1 MHNKMYKAGWSSNIQ
16 IVSGQK
22 IALCMYM
29 YGINIKIQDKKHS
42 ELFKTKTLLQ
52 LSNIHLNNIHS

>member
-42 ELFKTKTLLQ
+42 ECFKTKTLLQ
-52 LSNIHLNNIHS
+52 LSNIHLNIIHS

>member
-1 MHNKMYKAGWSSNIQ
+1 MYKAGWSSNIQ

-42 ELFKTKTLLQ
+42 E
-52 LSNIHLNNIHS
+52 

>member
-1 MHNKMYKAGWSSNIQ
+1 MYKDIQ
-16 IVSGQK
+16 IVSWQK

-42 ELFKTKTLLQ
+42 E
-52 LSNIHLNNIHS
+52 

>member
-1 MHNKMYKAGWSSNIQ
+1 MYKAGWSSNIQ

-29 YGINIKIQDKKHS
+29 YGINIKIQDKNLLKSIQNDLKPKHYYNYKYTS
-42 ELFKTKTLLQ
+42 E
-52 LSNIHLNNIHS
+52 